1 MVPTVADPPGVEL
14 TDHVTSELD
23 VPATLAL
30 KLIVEFARR
39 LAEAGATVTVTEAG
53 CGILPG
59 SSAAMFFASGEPVAH
74 ATR

>member
-14 TDHVTSELD
+14 TDHVTAELD

-30 KLIVEFARR
+30 KLIVEFVRR

-53 CGILPG
+53 CPG
-59 SSAAMFFASGEPVAH
+59 ARAFVDEPEAQ

>member
-14 TDHVTSELD
+14 TDHVTAELD

-30 KLIVEFARR
+30 KLIVEFVRR

-53 CGILPG
+53 CPG
-59 SSAAMFFASGEPVAH
+59 ARAFVDEPEAH